1 MSIWNKREETRLS
14 PSVLAALVLGLACA
28 LLSVAQEP
36 VLDAGSS
43 VKIDLPVDSPL
54 VLVFPPS
61 MGESRASTHGAAI
74 ELNLHMSLT
83 LRNNGARRVRGVTL
97 LITSQEFAPGGK
109 ASVARPCIDVAPG
122 QEFTVPVDVRLVRPV
137 QQAAGPLVR
146 VQLDGVLFDDLS
158 FFGPNKLNSQRAMTF
173 WETEAQRD
181 RAYFKQVLAA
191 KGGKALQEEMLLSMA
206 KQAEHSQLDVA
217 ISRNGRAVGSAVPV
231 NERVA
236 QFAFLQ
242 MPGAPVQPVSGS
254 AQIAGNEARSPQIE
268 VINQSK
274 QAVRYVEIGWM
285 VKDKEGHEYLAGSVP
300 GSSTAMLLPPGQR
313 SRLLPDTTLRFSK
326 TGRPVE
332 IEGMT
337 GFVSQVE
344 FADGKVWVPSREEI
358 KASPLLRIFA
368 PSPEEQR
375 LADIYSNKGLAAL
388 VAELGRY

>member
-1 MSIWNKREETRLS
+1 MT
-14 PSVLAALVLGLACA
+14 AALVLPPAVLA
-28 LLSVAQEP
+28 QDP
-36 VLDAGSS
+36 VL
-43 VKIDLPVDSPL
+43 IDLPADSPL
-54 VLVFPPS
+54 VWVSTS
-61 MGESRASTHGAAI
+61 MGESRVSTHGAAM

-83 LRNNGARRVRGVTL
+83 LRNVGSRRVRGVTL
-97 LITSQEFAPGGK
+97 LITAQEFAPGGK
-109 ASVARPCIDVAPG
+109 GSVTRPCIDVAPT
-122 QEFTVPVDVRLVRPV
+122 QEITVPVDIRLVRPV

-206 KQAEHSQLDVA
+206 KQAERSQLDVAITRNAA
-217 ISRNGRAVGSAVPV
+217 ISRNGRAVGSVVPV
-231 NERVA
+231 GEHTA
-236 QFAFLQ
+236 QFAFLK
-242 MPGAPVQPVSGS
+242 MPSAPVQAVEGS
-254 AQIAGNEARSPQIE
+254 VLISGNEARSPQIE
-268 VINQSK
+268 VVNQS
-274 QAVRYVEIGWM
+274 QRAVRYVEIGWM

-326 TGRPVE
+326 TGRPVDIQE
-332 IEGMT
+332 MT

-358 KASPLLRIFA
+358 NRASPLLRIFA

-388 VAELGRY
+388 VTELGRY